1 MKNERPRIKVPLEPI
16 DVIVDMLSLALLVML
31 IIYTA
36 LQIQDMPDT
45 IPTHFNFEGEAD
57 GFGSKHTMW
66 LLPAIGIAM
75 FIGFN
80 ILNRYPH
87 IHNYMV
93 NITEE
98 NALKNYRFSTRIL
111 RFVMLFTKILF
122 VYIQYSI
129 VSAANGNHSPIGSWF
144 VPVILIVSIVLPGFL
159 IFYQYKMNKK

>member
-1 MKNERPRIKVPLEPI
+1 MKSERPKIKVPLEPI

-36 LQIQDMPDT
+36 LQIQDMPET
-45 IPTHFNFEGEAD
+45 IPTHFNFKGEAD

-75 FIGFN
+75 FVGFN

-111 RFVMLFTKILF
+111 RFVTLFTMILF
-122 VYIQYSI
+122 AYIQYSI
-129 VSAANGNHSPIGSWF
+129 VSAANGNHSPIGPWF
-144 VPVILIVSIVLPGFL
+144 VTIVIGLSIALPIY
-159 IFYQYKMNKK
+159 IFIHTKKMNRL